1 MRRIT
6 FHLAVALVAFVSGT
20 FIAFQSRQT
29 VPPLPQMNPIV
40 DQHSIE
46 NKNVSVGFGSATG
59 NRLSDSENETE
70 YLDEIK
76 KKPVICR
83 DKKILLIWK
92 QLIKGEKDFWE
103 NVNWTMKV
111 YDCAQMFEAKY
122 IDLNNDG
129 IKEIKIRGK
138 FGNFCGATGN
148 CSEWVFG
155 RTGKSGKYKLLLDSG
170 GEYFH
175 IKKRL
180 TNGYHDIYITTHDSA
195 SSSYH
200 MIYKFS
206 GKRYKESKCWF
217 EEYSVNGER
226 QVRSCA
232 EETKLVEQQLRES
245 EARLKGNN

>member
-6 FHLAVALVAFVSGT
+6 FHLAVALVTFVSGT
-20 FIAFQSRQT
+20 FVAFRFHQSSAVSSVIAPVAEQY
-29 VPPLPQMNPIV
+29 
-40 DQHSIE
+40 
-46 NKNVSVGFGSATG
+46 NVRNEFVRFGSVTVTG
-59 NRLSDSENETE
+59 NSLANFEDETITSEDN
-70 YLDEIK
+70 K

-83 DKKILLIWK
+83 DKKILPIWK
-92 QLIKGEKDFWE
+92 QLIKGKKDFWSW
-103 NVNWTMKV
+103 VNSTMKV